1 MRYEENAAYPQALI
15 ICPENNHAEITYG
28 SAWPL
33 SHTLIPVQTC
43 SCWNWLCSVQFK
55 IFGKAQAESDQ
66 GKAAIGPL
74 PAFWN
79 YGHTDRNGKVCAL
92 KLSSRLYFGVLF
104 MIFIVWWVVRGKILR
119 DPQHPWIAAGP
130 FPPLWLLSEPG
141 LFHAEHPPDCA
152 WLQHLLLH
160 SPICLPHNWSI
171 AKAKLSKRCPSN
183 DGNYMIN

>member
-55 IFGKAQAESDQ
+55 IFGKARAESDQ

-79 YGHTDRNGKVCAL
+79 YGHTDINGKVCAL
-92 KLSSRLYFGVLF
+92 KLSSRLWCPFYDFHRLVSCKREDPEGSSASLDCCWTISSL
-104 MIFIVWWVVRGKILR
+104 MAAVRARAVPRRAPTWLCM
-119 DPQHPWIAAGP
+119 AATLA
-130 FPPLWLLSEPG
+130 PPLS
-141 LFHAEHPPDCA
+141 
-152 WLQHLLLH
+152 HL
-160 SPICLPHNWSI
+160 
-171 AKAKLSKRCPSN
+171 PSSQLKHCK
-183 DGNYMIN
+183 G